1 MTNYQ
6 RITFVIPCRSNL
18 PYLQQ
23 AVGSIEEHYGSEHDI
38 VILDDASDDNSWEW
52 IESYAD
58 GKDNI
63 ITYRN
68 DSGDRVGHTVLYD
81 IGFKLAKTPI
91 VSILHSD
98 MVVTPMY
105 VQNTLKHLTPMSVVS
120 ATRIEPPLHPP
131 GPEKYVRNFGME
143 VGEFTNQKDEFLE
156 FVNSKELIDR
166 DKTSMGIFAPW
177 VMYKEDFTSIGGH
190 DFLFAPMELE
200 DSDIF
205 NRFHLNGYKLIQSRD
220 AYVYHMTCRG
230 SRFKDGI
237 EIEKEIPLPDGTIWY
252 KPKDSE
258 EYILLR
264 ENKFKEWWRK
274 WHIDVL
280 HDDNM
285 LPIVPKRYNTGFV
298 VKNCN
303 TQLLSILEPWCDTIY
318 VDCEY
323 GAYVKLE
330 NKQSEY
336 DITDRVKPFDNE
348 KNNDIIISFDAS
360 KVTQN
365 HFVEFIKRLP
375 FIIEETD
382 TFGSFSFDIFDIYIK
397 SLKTID
403 MIKPHFKNVF

>member
-1 MTNYQ
+1 
-6 RITFVIPCRSNL
+6 
-18 PYLQQ
+18 
-23 AVGSIEEHYGSEHDI
+23 
-38 VILDDASDDNSWEW
+38 
-52 IESYAD
+52 
-58 GKDNI
+58 
-63 ITYRN
+63 
-68 DSGDRVGHTVLYD
+68 
-81 IGFKLAKTPI
+81 
-91 VSILHSD
+91 
-98 MVVTPMY
+98 
-105 VQNTLKHLTPMSVVS
+105 MSVVS

-143 VGEFTNQKDEFLE
+143 VDEFTNQKDEFLE

-258 EYILLR
+258 EYTKLR
-264 ENKFKEWWRK
+264 QTKFKEWWRK

-323 GAYVKLE
+323 GAYVALE

-336 DITDRVKPFDNE
+336 DITNRVKPFDNE
-348 KNNDIIISFDAS
+348 KNNDIIISFDAT
-360 KVTQN
+360 KITQE
-365 HFVEFIKRLP
+365 HFAEFIKRLP